1 MSGAPR
7 GGSFVGSSEE
17 FADEQV
23 AIRHRGPRDVAGG
36 RRVGVVGV
44 SHARRSAV
52 PAARPARCRR
62 LAGYV
67 CFPFLRLRTA
77 VRSVLRDMVGGPTV
91 RWAHKGSVAGPPA
104 AAVFG
109 AEVGRHGLNE
119 RQAVSGR
126 AVIKRRLG
134 L

>member
-1 MSGAPR
+1 VADRLSALRKNLQMGRSRFATADPETLR
-7 GGSFVGSSEE
+7 VVGGSGWSESRTLVDRRCLLPGQRGAVG
-17 FADEQV
+17 
-23 AIRHRGPRDVAGG
+23 
-36 RRVGVVGV
+36 
-44 SHARRSAV
+44 
-52 PAARPARCRR
+52 
-62 LAGYV
+62 
-67 CFPFLRLRTA
+67 
-77 VRSVLRDMVGGPTV
+77 LRDTPTV